1 MFIIVRTVFLFSLLM
16 QPSTSNILE
25 KTTVIVRN
33 SLEGRQDLV
42 LHCMSKDN
50 DLGMQHLRFDQTFR
64 WSFRVNFFE
73 TTLFHCTF
81 QWQGASYKFVI
92 YDARRDDPDCSQCSW
107 IIKEQGPCFVFKHT
121 SCLKWS

>member
-16 QPSTSNILE
+16 QPSASVSFLE

-33 SLEGRQDLV
+33 SLEGRQDLF

-50 DLGMQHLRFDQTFR
+50 DLGMQQLRFDQTFR

-73 TTLFHCTF
+73 TTLFHCSF
-81 QWQGASYKFVI
+81 QWQGASHKFAI
-92 YDARRDDPDCSQCSW
+92 YEAKRDDEVCSQCSW
-107 IIKEQGPCFVFKHT
+107 IVKQEGPCLVFDHPY
-121 SCLKWS
+121 CFKW